1 MVSCGSFSFGGTRMP
16 PPQPVRGSGCLF
28 SNSLAPGLAAAAAA
42 ARPLACCLPAE
53 PRGSPSP
60 KACSK
65 WGLGARPGRT
75 RERREQSANPRRG
88 SPPSLRGRET
98 QDPAFLPTPKRLT
111 RPLSLPPSVSL
122 PNYCLALG
130 RGQLL
135 RLRCSRGRLQTCP
148 RARSARQVHVPGQVP
163 PGTSELSGGA
173 AGAAASSFRG
183 RRIPSQRCS
192 PARPRSDSALRT

>member
-1 MVSCGSFSFGGTRMP
+1 MVSCGSFPFGGTRMP

-28 SNSLAPGLAAAAAA
+28 SNSLAPGFAAAAAA

-65 WGLGARPGRT
+65 WGLGARPG
-75 RERREQSANPRRG
+75 A
-88 SPPSLRGRET
+88 RGRHGRKVQSPGGGVPRPSAEEK
-98 QDPAFLPTPKRLT
+98 PKILLSFQLQRLT
-111 RPLSLPPSVSL
+111 RPPALPPSVSL